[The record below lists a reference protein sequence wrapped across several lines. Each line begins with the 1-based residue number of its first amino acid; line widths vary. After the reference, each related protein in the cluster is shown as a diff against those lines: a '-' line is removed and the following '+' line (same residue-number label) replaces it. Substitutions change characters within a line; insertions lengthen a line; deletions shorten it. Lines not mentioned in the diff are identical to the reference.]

1 MDIAVNARFLMP
13 GRLEGIGTF
22 TWEVISRLA
31 RQHPEHTFHLFFDRR
46 FSPQFLTTGNLVP
59 HVVPPQARHP
69 LLFIA
74 WFEYTLRSHLEHLN
88 PAVVFSPDGYLSL
101 NLSRRIPQVPVFH
114 DLAFRHFPAAISRAE
129 KWHYERYFPRYAQRA
144 ARIMTVSEF
153 SKTDIQH
160 QFNVPADTIDV
171 VYNGARGTFSPM
183 DSGAISATRQNLT
196 GGAPYFLY
204 LGAIQ
209 PRKNLPRLLQAF
221 DRFKAETQSSTR
233 LVITGRKAWK
243 TAEIEPVLHRMDH
256 SEAVIFTGYVPEEEL
271 APIVGSA
278 RALAYVSLFEGF
290 GLPILE
296 AMHAEVPVLTST
308 VTSMPEVAGDAALT
322 ADPTDIYAIA
332 EGLQRLDAEPQ
343 LRERL
348 IEAGKRRR
356 GEFSWDRTAHR
367 VWNSLSLAMAPSTH
381 KIPRS

>member
-1 MDIAVNARFLMP
+1 
-13 GRLEGIGTF
+13 
-22 TWEVISRLA
+22 
-31 RQHPEHTFHLFFDRR
+31 
-46 FSPQFLTTGNLVP
+46 
-59 HVVPPQARHP
+59 
-69 LLFIA
+69 
-74 WFEYTLRSHLEHLN
+74 
-88 PAVVFSPDGYLSL
+88 
-101 NLSRRIPQVPVFH
+101 
-114 DLAFRHFPAAISRAE
+114 
-129 KWHYERYFPRYAQRA
+129 
-144 ARIMTVSEF
+144 
-153 SKTDIQH
+153 
-160 QFNVPADTIDV
+160 
-171 VYNGARGTFSPM
+171 
-183 DSGAISATRQNLT
+183 
-196 GGAPYFLY
+196 